1 MGKNDNKGKS
11 KGGYAHPNK
20 KENANARE
28 SNERRVQKLKDLE
41 IKRLENI
48 VDKLKSTL
56 RNYIP
61 PNKRLAPNE
70 KAPALD
76 PKYNLKGAA
85 RPALDFYKDPNFD
98 YTEIVPENLLEK
110 LKGNLYEHDEGCELL
125 HTMMDL
131 SVAYHNT
138 NKRSKEGIAMFKEM
152 LEYDKN
158 DRLFVKHQLL
168 RIYLDMGFADS
179 ARDILDKN
187 LDDKHSLFVYSRPFI
202 EHIALLLD
210 EEDASTTVRDEL
222 LMKAYETNPYA
233 LWALIY
239 HEYFDPIV
247 QKGFDFIR
255 GKDES
260 ESSNIV
266 SEPGTVG
273 DALSFFEADLGLW
286 LDTDEVMEWLKS
298 FVVVNK
304 LSPPI
309 LDMPIIDEDSDE
321 DSDDYNSE
329 NGDFELGDND
339 GGDNEEEEEE
349 GEDADT
355 DEAPNLVDLNTK
367 LNFKLEAKFIRMYN
381 TAIEAALVNEKS
393 SKNKKRKL

>member
-11 KGGYAHPNK
+11 KGGYSHPNK

-28 SNERRVQKLKDLE
+28 SNERRIQKLKDLE

-48 VDKLKSTL
+48 VDKLKSSL

-70 KAPALD
+70 KAPTID
-76 PKYNLKGAA
+76 PRYNLKGAA
-85 RPALDFYKDPNFD
+85 RPALEFYKDPNFD
-98 YTEIVPENLLEK
+98 YTEIIPENLFEK

-125 HTMMDL
+125 HNMMDL
-131 SVAYHNT
+131 SVALHNT
-138 NKRSKEGIAMFKEM
+138 TKRSKEGIEMFKEM

-158 DRLFVKHQLL
+158 DTLLVRHQLL
-168 RIYLDMGFADS
+168 RIYLDMGFADR
-179 ARDILDKN
+179 AREILDNN
-187 LDDKHSLFVYSRPFI
+187 LHDKHSLFTYSRPFI

-233 LWALIY
+233 LWALVY
-239 HEYFDPIV
+239 HEYFCPV
-247 QKGFDFIR
+247 VEKGFDSIR
-255 GKDES
+255 RKDES
-260 ESSNIV
+260 TSSVIV
-266 SEPGTVG
+266 AEPGSVG
-273 DALSFFEADLGLW
+273 DALSFFEVDLDLW

-304 LSPPI
+304 LSPPK
-309 LDMPIIDEDSDE
+309 LDMPIIEENDD

-329 NGDFELGDND
+329 NDDFELGDND
-339 GGDNEEEEEE
+339 GGDNDVYEEEENEK
-349 GEDADT
+349 
-355 DEAPNLVDLNTK
+355 EAPNLVDFDTK
-367 LNFKLEAKFIRMYN
+367 KNPKLDSQFIRMYN
-381 TAIEAALVNEKS
+381 TAIDTALAIEKS
-393 SKNKKRKL
+393 SKHKKRKL